1 MAADPARTRRVTRP
15 MLAAFLAIPLAIAL
29 GAAWVARS
37 LLSQSPCRNE
47 VRAERVAPDG
57 EHRAVAFL
65 RSCGEKAPASTN
77 VSIVRAGKP
86 LPNRGGNV
94 LELDGDAMV
103 SAEWRGGEELVLHV
117 QPGASI
123 ARSDTEAY
131 GVRVRVES
139 N

>member
-15 MLAAFLAIPLAIAL
+15 MIAAFLAIPLAIAV

-65 RSCGEKAPASTN
+65 RSCGESAPASTN
-77 VSIVRAGKP
+77 VSIVRAGKE

-94 LELDGDAMV
+94 LELDGEAMV
-103 SAEWRGGEELVLHV
+103 TAEWRGGDELVLHV
-117 QPGASI
+117 QRGASI
-123 ARSDTEAY
+123 SRTDSEAY
-131 GVRVRVES
+131 GVRVRVEA